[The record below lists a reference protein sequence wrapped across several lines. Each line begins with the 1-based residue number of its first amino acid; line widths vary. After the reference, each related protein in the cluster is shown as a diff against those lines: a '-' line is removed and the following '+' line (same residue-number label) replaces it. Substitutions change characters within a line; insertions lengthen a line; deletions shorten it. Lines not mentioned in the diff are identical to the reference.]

1 MTAMPNN
8 AIDPKEVTI
17 TTGSGESKQYLLSKF
32 PAIQG
37 REIVCKYPVSGIPK
51 LGDYNVN
58 EETMLKL
65 MKHVY
70 VLIGEDGNQQY
81 VALMTKDLV
90 NNHVPDW
97 EALFQIEKAMIEYNC
112 SFFGDGKASDFL
124 NELLMKLQASTTKT
138 LTDLL
143 EQLSNQDKPA
153 SKN

>member
-1 MTAMPNN
+1 MEEP
-8 AIDPKEVTI
+8 
-17 TTGSGESKQYLLSKF
+17 QL
-32 PAIQG
+32 
-37 REIVCKYPVSGIPK
+37 RHIVPIKTERGQKNPV
-51 LGDYNVN
+51 
-58 EETMLKL
+58 
-65 MKHVY
+65 
-70 VLIGEDGNQQY
+70 GEDGNQQY

-97 EALFQIEKAMIEYNC
+97 EALFQIETAMIEYNC

-124 NELLMKLQASTTKT
+124 NELLVKLQASTTKT